1 MLSFDSI
8 CYAYDEKSVL
18 TDLSFS
24 AAAGEIT
31 CVVGPSG
38 CGKSTLLGLAAGL
51 LEMQGGEIRLDGTL
65 LGKKGFN
72 LPPERR
78 PVGLVFQEGAL
89 FPHMT
94 VAQNTGFGLGGDQRN
109 ARVAE
114 LLELVGLSAE
124 AQRLPHTLSGGQRQ
138 RVALARALA
147 PEPRALLFDEP
158 YANLDQALRQ
168 GLRVE
173 ARDMVRQ
180 SGTVGVFVT
189 HDPEDVMALAD
200 QVVLLSNGRVLQ
212 AGTPRELFDQPR
224 SAQVAALF
232 GQAQTVAAVLADNQ
246 LQTVFGSWPLE
257 SISPHADLSRLQP
270 GDQLSLSVR
279 PDSLALQHDDSGRVI
294 LELRIAGADDV
305 AEIDDGRGGRLFA
318 RVARPHSLGPGC
330 RVRVVPRIGSV
341 FLFSG

>member
-8 CYAYDEKSVL
+8 HYAYHDKPVI
-18 TDLSFS
+18 TNLSFN
-24 AAAGEIT
+24 AAPGEIT

-51 LEMQGGEIRLDGTL
+51 LEMQAGEIRLDGTL

-72 LPPERR
+72 LPPEQR

-94 VAQNTGFGLGGDQRN
+94 VARNTGFGVSGDKRN

-114 LLELVGLSAE
+114 LLDLVGLSAE
-124 AQRLPHTLSGGQRQ
+124 AQRYPHTLSGGQRQ

-158 YANLDQALRQ
+158 YANLDQALRRS
-168 GLRVE
+168 LRIE
-173 ARDMVRQ
+173 AREMVRQ

-189 HDPEDVMALAD
+189 HDPDDVMALAD
-200 QVVLLSNGRVLQ
+200 QVVLLGDGKVLQ
-212 AGTPRELFDQPR
+212 AGTPRALFDQPR
-224 SAQVAALF
+224 TAQVAALF
-232 GQAQTVAAVLADNQ
+232 GQAQRVDAKLADNQ
-246 LQTVFGSWPLE
+246 LQTAFGSWPLE
-257 SISPHADLSRLQP
+257 SISQHSDTSVLQS
-270 GDQLSLSVR
+270 GAQLRLSVR
-279 PDSLALQHDDSGRVI
+279 PDSLVLQQDDSGNAI

-305 AEIDDGRGGRLFA
+305 AEIDDGRGGRLFV
-318 RVARPHSLGPGC
+318 RLARPHSFGSGC
-330 RVRVVPRIGSV
+330 RVRVEPRVGSV
-341 FLFSG
+341 FLFSN